1 MTGGGLAGEIMRTR
15 SAVVVAALA
24 AVALFP
30 LDARAVWNQPR
41 FAIGGFLG
49 GGDPN
54 GLRLLNDAG
63 IDLVVPSDYASA
75 VASRRFVARL
85 DSLRAAH
92 PGTFDLQALVF
103 ARLDGPGTLFANHD
117 PVTHRLAILRE
128 LDPANG
134 LNSPSVAGWN
144 IWDEPPIPHRPGL
157 RPPAGRIYDA
167 IHEMTKLVRDSTTSA
182 ATWNKLAF
190 TNLLQISWA
199 AYPWFQ
205 QGCGTDTLSA
215 YRCYLD
221 QYLKRF
227 EHDSLPAPV
236 LAIDAYPFEMPEADW
251 RWYFVNLAT
260 VRDKAREFSRANYRI
275 PFWSVLQVAPRC
287 ANDYSRC
294 EPTPTFN
301 QVRWQA
307 YVSLAYGAKGIFYWT
322 LRPAKGGGRDPSW
335 GRTFLRTDGTAEP
348 ALYDSL
354 AALNA
359 ELQALGPTLMRLEPE
374 AAFHASANRFK
385 LPAADATLAS
395 RLVSGVSGRNS
406 QGMVGC
412 FKSRATGEDYLLV
425 VNKDTRLAQGFRLAL
440 TSSADTVYRVGKAD
454 GRLLRVAVDA
464 ASFDTGVIAPGG
476 GELFRVA
483 RRPHP

>member
-1 MTGGGLAGEIMRTR
+1 MRTF
-15 SAVVVAALA
+15 SGIAVFALA

-30 LDARAVWNQPR
+30 ADAWAVWNQPR

-49 GGDPN
+49 GGDPD
-54 GLRLLNDAG
+54 GLRRLNDAG
-63 IDLVVPSDYASA
+63 IDLVVPSDHASA
-75 VASRRFVARL
+75 AASRRFVARL

-92 PGTFDLQALVF
+92 PATFDLQALVF
-103 ARLDGPGTLFANHD
+103 ARLDGPGTLFANLD
-117 PVTHRLAILRE
+117 PTAHRQAILRE

-134 LNSPSVAGWN
+134 LNTPSVAGWN
-144 IWDEPPIPHRPGL
+144 IWDEPPIPHRPGP

-182 ATWNKLAF
+182 RTWNKLAF
-190 TNLLQISWA
+190 TNLLQISEA
-199 AYPWFQ
+199 AYPWFRP
-205 QGCGTDTLSA
+205 GCGTDTLSA

-221 QYLKRF
+221 QYLGRF
-227 EHDSLPAPV
+227 ERDGLPAPV
-236 LAIDAYPFEMPEADW
+236 LVFDAYPFEVPEASW
-251 RWYFVNLAT
+251 PWYFVNLAV
-260 VRDKAREFSRANYRI
+260 VRDKAREYSRADYRI
-275 PFWSVLQVAPRC
+275 PFWSVIQVAPRC

-335 GRTFLRTDGTAEP
+335 GRSFLRADGTADP
-348 ALYDSL
+348 VLYDSL

-359 ELQALGPTLMRLEPE
+359 EMRALGPTLMGLEPV
-374 AAFHASANRFK
+374 ATYHGSANRFK
-385 LPAADATLAS
+385 LPAGEDTLGNPNRAS
-395 RLVSGVSGRNS
+395 RLVSSLTGRNS

-412 FKSRATGEDYLLV
+412 FRSRAAGEDYLMV
-425 VNKDTRLAQGFRLAL
+425 VNKDTRLAQGFRVALA
-440 TSSADTVYRVGKAD
+440 SPADTVYRVGKVD
-454 GRLLRVAVDA
+454 GRLRRVATRA
-464 ASFDTGVIAPGG
+464 TSFDTGVIRPGG

-483 RRPHP
+483 ARPRP